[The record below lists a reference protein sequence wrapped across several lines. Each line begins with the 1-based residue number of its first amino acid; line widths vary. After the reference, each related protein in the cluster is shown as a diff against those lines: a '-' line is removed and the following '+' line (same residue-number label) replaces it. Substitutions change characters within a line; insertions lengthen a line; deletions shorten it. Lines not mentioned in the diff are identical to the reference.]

1 MPKKPKILIFL
12 LLILFGL
19 ILYLILTSESIKP
32 ADNSNKELKPD
43 NLAWLEN
50 DYKSRAGEFF
60 TAYESLISHN
70 NFTEKNIIEIKN
82 KLLDL
87 KVPIKFKELHLQFI
101 LAINKME
108 NYLRLKDEQE
118 KKHSLKAVNQL
129 KADYS
134 WLNN

>member
-1 MPKKPKILIFL
+1 MPKKPRILIFL

-43 NLAWLEN
+43 NLAGLEN
-50 DYKSRAGEFF
+50 DYKSQAGKFF
-60 TAYESLISHN
+60 TAYEGLISSN
-70 NFTEKNIIEIKN
+70 NFTEKNIMEIKS

-87 KVPIKFKELHLQFI
+87 KVPIKFKELHLRFL
-101 LAINKME
+101 LALNKME

-118 KKHSLKAVNQL
+118 KKHSLKAINQL